1 MCRTV
6 QIPKTIW
13 LTTALAVVMSFSGVA
28 QSLQL
33 HFQNM
38 VNGNPVILDNAT
50 YKNGLGQSYTVSNLK
65 YYISNIRLTT
75 ASGQEMTDS
84 GYYLLREDDTA
95 TMNISLPHIPAGH
108 YTRVTFMIGV
118 DSLHNCSG
126 AQSDALDPVNGMF
139 WTWNTGYIFFKL
151 EGKSNASK
159 NPGGIYEYHIGG
171 YKAPANCIRFVSL
184 DISPGGGDVPDQVET
199 GRGSTTKSSPEIKT
213 IHIAADIAKMMDGP
227 KPLDIARYNSVT
239 DHHNAA
245 MIADRYQHMF
255 SLYYVSYTH

>member
-75 ASGQEMTDS
+75 TSGQEMTDS

-95 TMNISLPHIPAGH
+95 TMNITLPHIPAGH

-171 YKAPANCIRFVSL
+171 YKAPANCIRSVTIDLKQPSL
-184 DISPGGGDVPDQVET
+184 MPVIVIPPDTLHHDLKITGINILADVDKVFNSK
-199 GRGSTTKSSPEIKT
+199 STLDLTKMS
-213 IHIAADIAKMMDGP
+213 
-227 KPLDIARYNSVT
+227 SVT
-239 DHHNAA
+239 DFHNSATV
-245 MIADRYQHMF
+245 ADNYQQMF
-255 SLYYVSYTH
+255 SLFKMDYGY